1 VRFDVLQQKAR
12 SNHFTVTEAWKDQ
25 KSNDTHEIAAHTKDF
40 RAALGPLT
48 GALYDQRWYKP
59 L

>member
-1 VRFDVLQQKAR
+1 MV
-12 SNHFTVTEAWKDQ
+12 EAWSDQ
-25 KSNDTHEIAAHTKDF
+25 AADDAHEIAAHTKEF

-48 GALYDQRWYKP
+48 GALYDQRWYKA